1 VARILPGGRDGPAAR
16 SVQPVLLLGT
26 GRSYAAP
33 VGSRHLVERKL
44 TALGERL
51 RGLRQELAVTD
62 EQLVVLA
69 DEAGDLHLRS
79 LVSETPMAEREHRD
93 AERHAEAMRRHR
105 AEVEA
110 EIQRAEAEQDQLL
123 DRLLEAQG

>member
-1 VARILPGGRDGPAAR
+1 M
-16 SVQPVLLLGT
+16 
-26 GRSYAAP
+26 
-33 VGSRHLVERKL
+33 GSRNLVERKL

-51 RGLRQELAVTD
+51 RELRQELAVTD
-62 EQLVVLA
+62 EQLVVLT